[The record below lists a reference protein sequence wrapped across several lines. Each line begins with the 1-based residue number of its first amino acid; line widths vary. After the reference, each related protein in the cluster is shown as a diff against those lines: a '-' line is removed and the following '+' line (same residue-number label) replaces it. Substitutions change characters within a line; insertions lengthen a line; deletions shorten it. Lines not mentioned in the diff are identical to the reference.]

1 MSCPVPDSLIRQ
13 IVATYRPLRVILFG
27 SHARGEAGPDSDLDL
42 MVVLDDDAPEEA
54 LHWQKLNEARRGYL
68 GAVDMLAAR
77 EGSLLDRARAK
88 ASFAATI
95 LREGKVVYERTS
107 E

>member
-1 MSCPVPDSLIRQ
+1 
-13 IVATYRPLRVILFG
+13 
-27 SHARGEAGPDSDLDL
+27 
-42 MVVLDDDAPEEA
+42 
-54 LHWQKLNEARRGYL
+54 
-68 GAVDMLAAR
+68 MLAAR